1 MTKDH
6 LKRITRLEAAHG
18 LSRRDMKREYAEARA
33 EVNGQIERL
42 ERSVRESGD
51 YAHRDSASFMENL
64 VRAWLRDDRETAE
77 RTEAGHPQQSGNIS
91 RLMAISGMRGS
102 PPSMG
107 SAF

>member
-1 MTKDH
+1 MTKDY

-77 RTEAGHPQQSGNIS
+77 RMEAQLKADLEARAKGTHLPWKGF
-91 RLMAISGMRGS
+91 R
-102 PPSMG
+102 P
-107 SAF
+107 